1 MISLPASTLPFIY
14 ALVPLLLGYQG
25 PSQSLWATVFSDM
38 IMTPPPQEVS
48 ITDLV
53 KDPETFHQQHISV
66 RGLVTQLELHLDE
79 SELHLDFVFRLSQ
92 GPSSILVYGRHDRT
106 RGAPAMS
113 MNETVEVVGLFWKK
127 QNRNGISILNILE
140 AINVAPYPSSIP
152 SRT

>member
-1 MISLPASTLPFIY
+1 MIALPSSVLPFIWT
-14 ALVPLLLGYQG
+14 LIPLLGYQG
-25 PSQSLWATVFSDM
+25 PTQSLMAAVLSDN
-38 IMTPPPQEVS
+38 ITAQAQEIS

-53 KDPETFHQQHISV
+53 KDPQTFHKQHISV